1 MDAQDRPNPDARICR
16 NCRYVAFRPGADL
29 RCLEPAMRDGHLKV
43 QPTSACSR
51 FRISFAAAKLI
62 AFRNGARKPPEAWE
76 LAMHRHLFPR
86 NSPPS

>member
-1 MDAQDRPNPDARICR
+1 
-16 NCRYVAFRPGADL
+16 
-29 RCLEPAMRDGHLKV
+29 MRDGHLKV